1 MSIEV
6 NVKDIEAGESKT
18 HILTPESSILDLLEN
33 IDFNPETVVVK
44 RNGKIVPEDEI
55 MEDGDEIEIIPVV
68 SGG

>member
-44 RNGKIVPEDEI
+44 RNGKIVPEEEI
-55 MEDGDEIEIIPVV
+55 MEDGDEIEIVPVV